1 MVRRRMIMKLNSK
14 TLLLASLPLLTVRVA
29 WFAWPSLALGVAF
42 WGALLLL
49 IAGWAGFLGKRQIPR
64 HCIYMAAIGA
74 LLNGIVV
81 VVNGGYMPVHGLDV
95 DAEAAIWRSAEG
107 GGNLLFLADRMSWA
121 GASPG
126 DFFLAAGI
134 AFGLSVA
141 VTRAVRGFSRRRA
154 VSIGA

>member
-1 MVRRRMIMKLNSK
+1 MNLNSK

-49 IAGWAGFLGKRQIPR
+49 IAGWATFLGRRAIPR
-64 HCIYMAAIGA
+64 HCVYMAAAGA

-81 VVNGGYMPVHGLDV
+81 VANSGYMPVHSLDV
-95 DAEAAIWRSAEG
+95 DAEAGIWRSAEH
-107 GGNLLFLADRMSWA
+107 GGNLLFLADRMSWG

-134 AFGLSVA
+134 AIGLSIA
-141 VTRAVRGFSRRRA
+141 VTRAVRGFSRRRSV
-154 VSIGA
+154 VSA